1 MLFLPLGT
9 ILPAFCSTH
18 LMSSATDAEEGNC
31 TVEQSKASTLVHA
44 TFRHIASE
52 NVNLTVRLQG
62 QIARRKQSIFLA
74 TALCPMASSMRAT
87 PSKGIIPISFKT
99 CKLTILRKT
108 LPIKYTYRVKFTDRY
123 R

>member
-9 ILPAFCSTH
+9 ILRAFCSTH
-18 LMSSATDAEEGNC
+18 LMSSATGGEEGNC

-44 TFRHIASE
+44 TLRHIASE
-52 NVNLTVRLQG
+52 KANLTVRLQG
-62 QIARRKQSIFLA
+62 QIVRRKQSIFLA
-74 TALCPMASSMRAT
+74 TPLCPMASSMRAT
-87 PSKGIIPISFKT
+87 PSIGIITTLFKT
-99 CKLTILRKT
+99 CKLSLLRKK